1 MLPCHFSFR
10 KKLFGNREK
19 SVQMNMLILAQ
30 LKGQYS
36 FDLTKVVSQELPI
49 GYSWQL
55 LNFKGKGKLVFI
67 LFKGLFLAEDS
78 FDFVLMRVIPFLMW
92 CNTINQS

>member
-1 MLPCHFSFR
+1 
-10 KKLFGNREK
+10 
-19 SVQMNMLILAQ
+19 MNMLILAQ

-36 FDLTKVVSQELPI
+36 FGLFKVVSQELPI

-67 LFKGLFLAEDS
+67 TF
-78 FDFVLMRVIPFLMW
+78 
-92 CNTINQS
+92 